1 MVVRKIFK
9 SLFFR
14 SLLNRKSLFRK
25 QNGEIGITLKVAK
38 HGFFEKLILY
48 NFQSFKFW
56 QNSSHFNDIFGKYR
70 FNMNDDRP
78 QHPGEDLSPP
88 KQVEGMK
95 VLDRSK
101 FKKRCKIPGIKIP
114 HKSVRFVSK
123 KMKSSMLKMP
133 KLKSIAELDDDDED
147 NKSHK
152 LLLLNPENYMSVHNF
167 SDDQKQIFKEN
178 EVDIDSFHQYDFELC
193 YDNWTAPEVLRA
205 VIPDP
210 TVSVS
215 GFSIIGHIAHLNLK
229 KEAMEYK
236 NIIGEVLI
244 DKNPVIKTVV
254 NKTNEIDNTFRN
266 FKMELLAGENNMV
279 TQARENGF
287 TYQFDFSKV
296 YWNPRLSTEH
306 QRVIT
311 EINKGDVIYD
321 VFAGVGPFAIPAA
334 KMKKAVV
341 YANDLNPNSYESL
354 CKNIDLNKV
363 KTEIKCSNLDGRE
376 FIRSVVKP
384 DLLQRWTTCK
394 ETETETNF
402 KVVMNL
408 PALAI
413 EFTDAFQSLFED
425 IDEENKPTSKNLL
438 PYLYVYCFTK
448 SEAPEADVKQRIET
462 SIGSALPDSHIIR
475 YVRNVA
481 PNKDMLCICFHMPE
495 EVMFRKKVVND
506 ENPVEKKRKLDDG

>member
-9 SLFFR
+9 SLVFR

-38 HGFFEKLILY
+38 HVFFEKLILY

-147 NKSHK
+147 SKSHK

-193 YDNWTAPEVLRA
+193 YDNWTAPEVLRS

-236 NIIGEVLI
+236 NIIG
-244 DKNPVIKTVV
+244 N
-254 NKTNEIDNTFRN
+254 R
-266 FKMELLAGENNMV
+266 
-279 TQARENGF
+279 
-287 TYQFDFSKV
+287 
-296 YWNPRLSTEH
+296 
-306 QRVIT
+306 
-311 EINKGDVIYD
+311 
-321 VFAGVGPFAIPAA
+321 
-334 KMKKAVV
+334 
-341 YANDLNPNSYESL
+341 
-354 CKNIDLNKV
+354 
-363 KTEIKCSNLDGRE
+363 
-376 FIRSVVKP
+376 
-384 DLLQRWTTCK
+384 
-394 ETETETNF
+394 
-402 KVVMNL
+402 
-408 PALAI
+408 
-413 EFTDAFQSLFED
+413 
-425 IDEENKPTSKNLL
+425 
-438 PYLYVYCFTK
+438 
-448 SEAPEADVKQRIET
+448 
-462 SIGSALPDSHIIR
+462 
-475 YVRNVA
+475 
-481 PNKDMLCICFHMPE
+481 
-495 EVMFRKKVVND
+495 
-506 ENPVEKKRKLDDG
+506 